1 MTRPLARGRG
11 RSDPTCGGQTGGQ
24 SGGRIGGQISSQ
36 TCGQLEIKL
45 LFKPVV
51 KLGGLA
57 PHCARQRGR
66 ERKDRAPHRIGPCT
80 RAGGPE
86 RHRISPL
93 RNRALTSSRRRR
105 PVLYPSRPRLP
116 TRLTHTRDRD
126 REEGGEGRE
135 GGGTRERARTRTREQ
150 ARRAPGSRPFTL
162 GLGGVAGAAT
172 LFASMAV

>member
-1 MTRPLARGRG
+1 M
-11 RSDPTCGGQTGGQ
+11 
-24 SGGRIGGQISSQ
+24 
-36 TCGQLEIKL
+36 
-45 LFKPVV
+45 V

-57 PHCARQRGR
+57 PDCARQRGR

-116 TRLTHTRDRD
+116 TAVSHTHETETERRG
-126 REEGGEGRE
+126 GGEGRE
-135 GGGTRERARTRTREQ
+135 GGGTRESTRAHSRTSPSRSRLPLFHIGVGWSGRSGDVICIDGCLASLLRTEEMLSMLL
-150 ARRAPGSRPFTL
+150 RRGSEESRPC
-162 GLGGVAGAAT
+162 A
-172 LFASMAV
+172 